1 MPFCF
6 AASEKHFTSPL
17 LPLSLCFWGRAFP
30 GETMTIRA
38 KLFGSTML
46 CGLALS
52 PTALADQ
59 ILDANGSFVVST
71 PGVTPGQIIVGNN
84 TGPATFTV
92 TENGSVESTST
103 IFGFAAA
110 ADGNSAVI
118 EGEWTNI
125 GVITV
130 GNNGSDNTLTI
141 QNGGEV
147 ESQSTWIGGEAS
159 STGNQV
165 IVDGIGSRLDNSTDV
180 TVGYGSTG
188 NSLTIRNGA
197 TSTNSLLYMGWSAA
211 ADDNTLTVTGLGSTL
226 TIDDTGTDTGV
237 LYLGHDGSGNT
248 LNLLDQATMT
258 VDKDMLL
265 GANTGSDGNTLN
277 ISDAGSKLDIGGRL
291 YVGRSGS
298 NNSVIVENG
307 GEIVSASGRIGGS
320 SGSTA
325 AVSGNTVTIKGS
337 GSKWT
342 LNGSLRIGDGVGG
355 AATSNVLS
363 VEDGG
368 TVLVTSGSTT
378 IGTLAGDN
386 GNQLRVKGVGSTY
399 TTVSSIIVGAAGSN
413 SLLEIDDN
421 GAVSAGAVS
430 VGITSTL
437 RMGSGATLGATGL
450 TLADGSLT
458 QVAIDFEDPV
468 SIQISGTATLDGD
481 LEATVGP
488 KGILGNRYDILTAGT
503 RSGTFDTIDVTGLS
517 SNIDYTFDYTN
528 TQLSLYFTSN
538 IGDGGDFNDNQQNV
552 ADALDDYFNAGGIF
566 APGFGILAG
575 LTGDELADALSEV
588 SGEVGATGGA
598 RAVQQATNAF
608 LGLMLQGKGPGR
620 TEADMMSARVGDA
633 SIMPTADVIAAPE
646 PGWTMW
652 GGVYGGSASLPGDSG
667 TGSHDT
673 DTDMLGIA
681 TGWDYAFSDETT
693 LGFAI
698 AGGGTRWDLDESM
711 GSGDSTFLQVGA
723 HGTQRFGASYLSLA
737 GAYAWHWMET
747 ERTVTVDGSET
758 LDADF
763 DAGNLAGR
771 IEGGHRFGADGDLG
785 LTPYAALQAQ
795 AVYMPDYEESGGDFA
810 VAYDEETATAVRSEL
825 GLRLDMTA
833 DAVRLHAGLAWAHDW
848 QSDGNVNASFQS
860 LPGSSFIVNGADSPD
875 DIALVSAGAEFGL
888 GSQTSLSAQ
897 FDGEFGEDYTNYG
910 GTLALS
916 YNW

>member
-1 MPFCF
+1 
-6 AASEKHFTSPL
+6 
-17 LPLSLCFWGRAFP
+17 
-30 GETMTIRA
+30 MTIRA

-46 CGLALS
+46 CGLALAS
-52 PTALADQ
+52 FTPAHADK
-59 ILDANGSFVVST
+59 ILNINESFVVNGAEG
-71 PGVTPGQIIVGNN
+71 PVGLIIVGND

-92 TENGSVESTST
+92 NSGGSVESTST

-110 ADGNSAVI
+110 ADGNSSVI
-118 EGEWTNI
+118 EGEWTNT

-130 GNNGSDNTLTI
+130 GNNGGANTLTI
-141 QNGGEV
+141 QSGGEV
-147 ESQSTWIGGEAS
+147 ASQSTWIGGEAS

-165 IVDGIGSRLDNSTDV
+165 IVNGIGSRLDNSTDV

-188 NSLTIRNGA
+188 NSLTIHNGA
-197 TSTNSLLYMGWSAA
+197 TSTNDLVYLGWSAP
-211 ADDNTLTVTGLGSTL
+211 ADNNTLTVTGQGSEL
-226 TIDDTGTDTGV
+226 WAKSRVGV
-237 LYLGHDGSGNT
+237 PDSGFLYLGHDGSGNT
-248 LNLLDQATMT
+248 LNVLDRGSVK

-265 GANTGSDGNTLN
+265 GTNAASNGNTLN
-277 ISDAGSKLDIGGRL
+277 ISGTASKVDVDGTL
-291 YVGRSGS
+291 YVGRSGAG
-298 NNSVIVENG
+298 NSVLVEDGGTLETNG
-307 GEIVSASGRIGGS
+307 ARIGGGTSSNAAS
-320 SGSTA
+320 SGNS
-325 AVSGNTVTIKGS
+325 VTIRGPTS
-337 GSKWT
+337 TWS
-342 LNGSLRIGDGVGG
+342 NSGSLRIG
-355 AATSNVLS
+355 
-363 VEDGG
+363 
-368 TVLVTSGSTT
+368 SGF
-378 IGTLAGDN
+378 
-386 GNQLRVKGVGSTY
+386 STY
-399 TTVSSIIVGAAGSN
+399 ASTSN
-413 SLLEIDDN
+413 SLIIEAGGKVILTDDTVPIANTFIGYEATDSGNKLMVTGEGSSFSTLGDIFVGSRFPAPDNYLEIDDGGHVKAN
-421 GAVSAGAVS
+421 AVT
-430 VGITSTL
+430 VGGSSTL
-437 RMGSGATLGATGL
+437 RVGSGATLEANGL
-450 TLADGSLT
+450 TLASGAQT
-458 QVAIDFEDPV
+458 QVDIDFENP
-468 SIQISGTATLDGD
+468 INIAIAGTAELNGVLQAFVDPT
-481 LEATVGP
+481 
-488 KGILGNRYDILTAGT
+488 GILGYRYDILDSADLDGT
-503 RSGTFDTIDVTGLS
+503 EFALINLIGLSPNLDWTYDYSLTGLS
-517 SNIDYTFDYTN
+517 LF
-528 TQLSLYFTSN
+528 FTSN

-566 APGFGILAG
+566 APGFGVLAG

-588 SGEVGATGGA
+588 SGEVGATGGSK
-598 RAVQQATNAF
+598 AVQQATNAF

-620 TEADMMSARVGDA
+620 TEADMMAARVGDA

-758 LDADF
+758 LEADF

-771 IEGGHRFGADGDLG
+771 VEGGHRFSADGDLG

-795 AVYMPDYEESGGDFA
+795 AVYMPDYEESSGDFA

-825 GLRLDMTA
+825 GLRLDHTA

-848 QSDGNVNASFQS
+848 RSDGNVNASFQS
-860 LPGSSFIVNGADSPD
+860 LPGSSFIVNGAETPD
-875 DIALVSAGAEFGL
+875 DIALVSAGAEVGL
-888 GSQTSLSAQ
+888 SSQTSLSAQ

-916 YNW
+916 YTW